1 MVTNSKQ
8 VLYNMIYL
16 KAIFYK
22 LQEMLKHIIYL
33 VIRELKIKLLLDIK
47 VFNNLI
53 WLQKIEKEN

>member
-1 MVTNSKQ
+1 
-8 VLYNMIYL
+8 MIYL

-47 VFNNLI
+47 VFNKLI